1 MAFLGRTPNYDPE
14 IPSFP
19 THTML
24 SRSGWRR
31 FLPGKRRNR
40 REDPVIRAIPISEGV
55 PVLHEEET
63 DPEMPE
69 AYPTQPSY
77 VLHLASPL
85 LDDSKLAVIFSLSQ
99 PSSSVSFNLYLK
111 ILSRRPPRQ

>member
-1 MAFLGRTPNYDPE
+1 
-14 IPSFP
+14 
-19 THTML
+19 ML

-85 LDDSKLAVIFSLSQ
+85 LDDSKCDFLVVPVILQCKLQSPLENSL
-99 PSSSVSFNLYLK
+99 
-111 ILSRRPPRQ
+111 